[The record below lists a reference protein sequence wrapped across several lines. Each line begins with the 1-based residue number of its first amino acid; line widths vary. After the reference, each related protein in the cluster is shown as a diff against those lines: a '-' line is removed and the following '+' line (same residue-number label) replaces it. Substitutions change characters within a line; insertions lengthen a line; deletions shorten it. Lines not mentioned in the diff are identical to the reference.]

1 MGRVRWS
8 FAMSLTHDGGFKSP
22 VLRAFAVFLTLFL
35 VGIGAAHANEP
46 VSFKGKTVLMLIGY
60 APGGGTDIA
69 GRLIAQYIGKYMPG
83 QPTVINQNMPGADGM
98 NAMNHFANQ
107 VKPDGLTIAMGSG
120 SVADPHNFRKP
131 QALYDPTKYAYIGGT
146 GRGGSMLIIS
156 KEAEK
161 RLYDKNAPPVMMGSP
176 GGSPRS
182 GVQIAAWG
190 IEFLGW
196 NAKWVAGYRGTND
209 LFVALER
216 GEVDMTASSNMHQ
229 IDKLLA
235 TGKFK
240 VLLQSG
246 ALKDLQIRPRSELPD
261 APLLTKMMDGK
272 INDHIA
278 AKSFEYWT
286 TLHSEDKWLALP
298 AGTDPQIVKAYRDA
312 FAQMVKDEEFLG
324 KAKAMAED
332 FSPAFYPD
340 LQLWMKK
347 LGDIPP
353 ESIDFLAAM
362 LRRQG
367 V

>member
-1 MGRVRWS
+1 MNY
-8 FAMSLTHDGGFKSP
+8 FA
-22 VLRAFAVFLTLFL
+22 
-35 VGIGAAHANEP
+35 
-46 VSFKGKTVLMLIGY
+46 
-60 APGGGTDIA
+60 
-69 GRLIAQYIGKYMPG
+69 Q
-83 QPTVINQNMPGADGM
+83 
-98 NAMNHFANQ
+98 Q

-131 QALYDPTKYAYIGGT
+131 QSQYDPTKYAFVGGA

-156 KEAEK
+156 KDAEK
-161 RLYDKNAPPVMMGSP
+161 RLYDRNAQPVMMGSP

-196 NAKWVAGYRGTND
+196 NAKWVAGYRGTSD

-246 ALKDLQIRPRSELPD
+246 AMKDLQIRPRSELPD
-261 APLLTKMMDGK
+261 VPLLTNIMAGK
-272 INDHIA
+272 IADPVA

-286 TLHSEDKWLALP
+286 TLHSEDKWLVLP
-298 AGTDPQIVKAYRDA
+298 AGTPPEIVQAYREA
-312 FAQMVKDEEFLG
+312 FARMVTDEEFLG
-324 KAKAMAED
+324 RAKAMAED
-332 FSPAFYPD
+332 FSPAYYQD

-353 ESIDFLAAM
+353 ESVDFLATM

>member
-1 MGRVRWS
+1 MLGGSTKIKRVATWIYFCALSLSTLLVTAGNNS
-8 FAMSLTHDGGFKSP
+8 FA
-22 VLRAFAVFLTLFL
+22 A
-35 VGIGAAHANEP
+35 EP
-46 VSFKGKTVLMLIGY
+46 VSFSGKTVTMLIGY

-69 GRLIAQYIGKYMPG
+69 GRLIAQYIGKYLPG
-83 QPTVINQNMPGADGM
+83 NPHIITQNMPGADGLT
-98 NAMNHFANQ
+98 AMNYFAQQ
-107 VKPDGLTIAMGSG
+107 VKPDGMTMAMGSG

-131 QALYDPTKYAYIGGT
+131 QAQYDPTKYAFIGGT

-176 GGSPRS
+176 GGAPRS

-229 IDKLLA
+229 IEKLLA

-246 ALKDLQIRPRSELPD
+246 ALKDLQVRPRSELPEV
-261 APLLTKMMDGK
+261 PLLTEMVAGK
-272 INDHIA
+272 IPDETA

-298 AGTDPQIVKAYRDA
+298 PGVAPEIVQAYRNA
-312 FAQMVKDEEFLG
+312 FARMVKDEEFLAR
-324 KAKAMAED
+324 AKSMAED
-332 FSPAFYPD
+332 FSPAYYPD

-347 LGDIPP
+347 LGEIPP